1 MDRLSKQLLSY
12 MNGNGKTPSEQFY
25 DFDADLDRI
34 AEKLGSDSETIRAAV
49 RYLESEKYL
58 KFAYANGSDIAMYF
72 YLDHKGL
79 HWKEFRR
86 EEILRY
92 LSDKWIDCFSLL
104 VSFAALLIS
113 IAALWPKGSG

>member
-1 MDRLSKQLLSY
+1 MDRLSKRLLSY
-12 MNGNGKTPSEQFY
+12 LNSADQPSAKY
-25 DFDADLDRI
+25 HDFVSDIDKI
-34 AEKLGSDSETIRAAV
+34 ANALETDTETLRAAV
-49 RYLESEKYL
+49 RYLESDGYLKYL
-58 KFAYANGSDIAMYF
+58 CNNTGDYVMAF

-104 VSFAALLIS
+104 VSFLALVIS
-113 IAALWPKGSG
+113 GIALWPKGSG